1 MLEAIPVPAGAPK
14 VDILLFTYRS
24 TPFIAHSAIYA
35 MAIHSRLK
43 GIDVTL
49 TPYGSALIE
58 DSRNMATA
66 KIRRDADFVLYCD
79 DDMLPRPH
87 CLEWLMKLDAPLA
100 APLFTTRSEPVVITL
115 KEWDAAEKVFKPVG
129 FKDGFE
135 NKALKGNFAIG
146 MALTLIRRDCLDTVR
161 EYVLSARDWMDE
173 HRGMMDR
180 LHVRSENR
188 EKERQRIEAIRREAW
203 AADYTANIFRRE
215 RTDRDDSYGEDIS
228 FGRRLMGCGIES
240 VVDTRENN
248 YVGHL
253 GDYAYGPWDFGSPN
267 NLKDFAE
274 RLRK

>member
-1 MLEAIPVPAGAPK
+1 MLESIPVPAGAPK

-43 GIDVTL
+43 GIDATL

-66 KIRRDADFVLYCD
+66 KIRPDADFVMHCD

-87 CLEWLMKLDAPLA
+87 CLDWLMKLDAPFA
-100 APLFTTRSEPVVITL
+100 APLFTTRSEPVSITL
-115 KEWDAAEKVFKPVG
+115 KEWDATDKVFKAVG
-129 FKDGFE
+129 FKDGFQ
-135 NKALKGNFAIG
+135 NKALKGTFAVG
-146 MALTLIRRDCLDTVR
+146 MALTLMRRDCLEAVR

-173 HRGMMDR
+173 HHGLMDR
-180 LHVRSENR
+180 LHVRLETR
-188 EKERQRIEAIRREAW
+188 EKERKRIEAIRREAF
-203 AADYTANIFRRE
+203 AANGTCNIFRRE
-215 RTDRDDSYGEDIS
+215 RTDRDDIYGEDIS
-228 FGRRLMGCGIES
+228 LGRRLIGCGIES
-240 VVDTRENN
+240 VVDTREAN

-267 NLKDFAE
+267 NLKDFSE